1 MVQKT
6 PGGGAADSTVT
17 PFRDINADS
26 AQRRIA
32 DDLRAARLARGLE
45 VADAARTLRIR
56 AVYLAALEEGRFAD
70 LPGPTYVAGFLRAYG
85 RFLDLDGDELV
96 RRFKDES
103 GGVLVHQQLNFPV
116 PASEARHPTG
126 FMIAAALI
134 VALAVAGAWYV
145 VQERRVDVIEL
156 VPEVPEEIVEAAENA
171 EAATTGQDLL
181 ATEAEKELADD
192 LAADIDSPEA
202 AEDLAAD
209 TTEAGAV
216 PGASGDETN
225 LAAVPDEPVAVEEVA
240 SGEVAAEEPA
250 VVAAVEAVEEGA
262 GTAEAEDVA
271 VATADGT
278 AGESGDMAASEAEIM
293 AENGYVPRVYGRTNT
308 DSRVEVRAVAETWI
322 QVEGPGNE
330 ILLTRV
336 LLPGDIYRVPNRD
349 DVTLD
354 TGNAGGLEV
363 RVDGNL
369 IASLGAPGIVIRN
382 VSLAPDQLLSR

>member
-1 MVQKT
+1 MVQKS

-17 PFRDINADS
+17 PFREINADS

-32 DDLRAARLARGLE
+32 DDLRAARMARGLE
-45 VADAARTLRIR
+45 VADAARSLRIR

-134 VALAVAGAWYV
+134 VALAVAGAWYAA
-145 VQERRVDVIEL
+145 QERGVDVIEL
-156 VPEVPEEIVEAAENA
+156 VPEVPEEIVEAAQNA
-171 EAATTGQDLL
+171 EAATTGQDLM

-192 LAADIDSPEA
+192 LAADIASPEA
-202 AEDLAAD
+202 AEDVQGEMSVP
-209 TTEAGAV
+209 EAGD
-216 PGASGDETN
+216 DE
-225 LAAVPDEPVAVEEVA
+225 VAVDA
-240 SGEVAAEEPA
+240 PAEEPA
-250 VVAAVEAVEEGA
+250 AAEAAADAAAEPEAV
-262 GTAEAEDVA
+262 AEAAEATVETAGAEETA
-271 VATADGT
+271 VPADEAGV
-278 AGESGDMAASEAEIM
+278 GESGDLAASEAEIT

-308 DSRVEVRAVAETWI
+308 DSRVEVRAIAETWI

-354 TGNAGGLEV
+354 TGNAGGLEL
-363 RVDGNL
+363 RVDGAL
-369 IASLGAPGIVIRN
+369 IAPLGAPGIVIRN
-382 VSLAPDQLLSR
+382 VSLAPGELLSR